1 MFDVKCQKL
10 PHPATQYVSPDVH
23 CYIMPTIADDF
34 QWELHFS
41 ATLIPRQLAFL
52 GLRPGWKRVINFEPN
67 ERKTTVFT
75 EHNTTEK

>member
-1 MFDVKCQKL
+1 
-10 PHPATQYVSPDVH
+10 
-23 CYIMPTIADDF
+23 MPIIAGEF

-52 GLRPGWKRVINFEPN
+52 ALRRGWKRVINFEPN

-75 EHNTTEK
+75 EHNITEK